1 MWVRWVT
8 CVVRAVGSTAQRL
21 AEEARVAEYMSA
33 VPDEVVAAV
42 QKVFDEKIVGVRA
55 DMETQFKAQEDA
67 LLAKI
72 SELEKAAAGGAAAGT
87 PKSGTPK

>member
-1 MWVRWVT
+1 MT
-8 CVVRAVGSTAQRL
+8 CGVGWGGRVARRPQRL
-21 AEEARVAEYMSA
+21 AEEARLAEYMSA

-42 QKVFDEKIVGVRA
+42 QKVFEEKMVGVRA
-55 DMETQFKAQEDA
+55 DMESQFKAQEDA

-72 SELEKAAAGGAAAGT
+72 GELEKAAAGGAATGT